1 MMSNMRMRKTLVFAA
16 ATLFGVFA
24 FRALAAYDVKPSG
37 ICPAWSGAEPG
48 VWTQDYA
55 AATNAAAQAG
65 KPVIVMTTGMWW
77 CPHCQALERKVLSQK
92 AWADF
97 VGDIGAYLVALD
109 FPYRGTVSDAESH
122 KTADF
127 DVRTQRP
134 GWGFQCWLYNEEY
147 RAANGLLDAD
157 VFKLIEERNYAWQN
171 SLGLPTATTV
181 TIGNWDATGTITYRR
196 VGYPTLLVLGPDG
209 RVRGR
214 PPCTV
219 TADSWAVE
227 DACEYVIG
235 NVRTVLLSD
244 EWDEADDLAATAP
257 FLADPE
263 CSGELVVL
271 DGQTLSSIDKA
282 DWHRIEIPEAYG
294 EQWTFCVSPREGFAA
309 PNLALAVSSDSAGK
323 SIVAT
328 VNADAAEGSVSV
340 VFPAAGTYYVKV
352 APAKALTSVAGYV
365 FGYGYDEAVVPASF
379 ATASAT
385 FAHNAAEA
393 VLTVKLGATDTN
405 YVAEVDWQ
413 TVDGTASNGVD
424 FVSAGGT
431 LRWEVGETRSAKT
444 ISVPI
449 LVPQETT
456 WQNRSFTVCLY
467 PKSHCAIPEAMSSCS
482 VTLSPNSTR
491 NAGTVAFDESW
502 STARPV
508 FHEGEL
514 FTADILRTG
523 GYQGSVSATAT
534 LVTKGYSHSQAF
546 EWGNNDREPKKVE
559 WAIPAT
565 AGMQDD
571 KSAYFELSASGGAA
585 LGSPNKAQFIVR
597 DSLAEASFAEYNAT
611 VLGGAASVSGD
622 AWFYGR
628 EFEGAEECVFRS
640 RTLSSSGTALS
651 IAVKGPAVL
660 DLSVLPKGDAAAAL
674 SLGNAVLDSDY
685 SGRHF
690 VAVPAGSQ
698 TVTIKGT
705 RGTGG
710 DSYLV
715 ANWTV
720 SPIASLRLVAT
731 NPADCSW
738 VRVAGD
744 FSLAAQSEDMVEL
757 PEGVSID
764 VVTLVGTSSSAL
776 AELPSDGKAK
786 LSDGS
791 FTYPSAGSVEESSS
805 LLGFATN
812 AVGSHAWWRM
822 DASFT
827 DEYGNVAVREGAVAV
842 MRLLPVDAPDL
853 DVAGG
858 LPSGWTASDSSVLLA
873 PTLTAGVSAAP
884 GKLSVANVGKKDSVS
899 VNIRSG
905 SLPPGMSVFADG
917 SGISFAGVPNAT
929 GVYESEFQLVTKKSS
944 GEVVQG
950 ATFRVAFTI
959 ASLGGLAANYT
970 GYRIFRTADNDVLGA
985 CSGAAS
991 LSVGPSGLVDG
1002 RFTYRGERFAFSTGP
1017 LGAISE
1023 GVALLSGVTA
1033 ASGSSKMTVSAAIYA
1048 NSEEHDAV
1056 ILAGDTEYWLYKG
1069 NWHTAAGRGQL
1080 REVVGAYAAALT
1092 VVGCNPADSGLLGNG
1107 YLCARVHESG
1117 IVDYFGLDSIGRRFS
1132 GTSPA
1137 FHVFD
1142 CCTGSGKKWFFHVD
1156 ARPTGCTGAEAG
1168 IFGLVAIEPDA
1179 MNPSIRYLSTD
1190 EKTPLNLVNLDGGD
1204 ISPTCWTNVLA
1215 VVGGTY
1221 DIPSGMDSALAQA
1234 VFDANGWKA
1243 KVDSYGRN
1251 TGEFTATLPSG
1262 DKVRGVHVPHAADG
1276 KQLWSGLSVQP
1287 DGKTEGIVWE

>member
-16 ATLFGVFA
+16 ATLFGVSA
-24 FRALAAYDVKPSG
+24 FRASAAYDVKPSE

-55 AATNAAAQAG
+55 AATNAAAQTG

-77 CPHCQALERKVLSQK
+77 CPHCQALESKVLSQD
-92 AWADF
+92 AWAEF
-97 VGDIGAYLVALD
+97 VGETGAYLVSLD
-109 FPYRGTVSDAESH
+109 FPYRGTVSAAEQY

-127 DVRTQRP
+127 DERTQRP
-134 GWGFQCWLYNEEY
+134 GWGLQCWLYNEEY
-147 RAANGLLDAD
+147 RAENGLADVD

-171 SLGLPTATTV
+171 SLGLPTAQTV
-181 TIGNWDATGTITYRR
+181 TIGNWDGTGAITYRR
-196 VGYPTLLVLGPDG
+196 VGYPTLLVIGPDG
-209 RVRGR
+209 RVMGR
-214 PPCTV
+214 PTCNV
-219 TADSWAVE
+219 TAASWTVE
-227 DACEYVIG
+227 SACAYVIG
-235 NVRTVLLSD
+235 NVRAVLQSAD
-244 EWDEADDLAATAP
+244 EWDEMDDLGATATLLDEP
-257 FLADPE
+257 GCA
-263 CSGELVVL
+263 GEFVL
-271 DGQTLSSIDKA
+271 QGEHALGSIDKA
-282 DWHRIEIPEAYG
+282 DWFKVETHG
-294 EQWTFCVSPREGFAA
+294 ERWTFAVNPRGDVAVANLTIAA
-309 PNLALAVSSDSAGK
+309 YSDAGGKTNIASA
-323 SIVAT
+323 VAT
-328 VNADAAEGSVSV
+328 NCLGSLSAI
-340 VFPAAGTYYVKV
+340 FPAAGTYYVKV
-352 APAKALTSVAGYV
+352 APKTTLSDTAGYS
-365 FGYGYDEAVVPASF
+365 FRYGFDGADV
-379 ATASAT
+379 SAT
-385 FAHNAAEA
+385 FEKSSVSFANNASEA
-393 VLTVKLGATDTN
+393 TLSVKLQNADAAYAT
-405 YVAEVDWQ
+405 ELDWRP
-413 TVDGTASNGVD
+413 VDGTASNGVD
-424 FVSAGGT
+424 FASYGGT
-431 LRWEVGETRSAKT
+431 VRWEAGESNVAKP
-444 ISVPI
+444 ISIPI
-449 LVPQETT
+449 LAPADGE
-456 WQNRSFTVCLY
+456 WRGSRSFAVELY
-467 PKSHCAIPEAMSSCS
+467 QKSLCDLPRKVATAT
-482 VTLSPNSTR
+482 VTLSPSSVR
-491 NAGTVAFDESW
+491 NPGTLAFAPYW
-502 STARPV
+502 ATAKPIC
-508 FHEGEL
+508 HEGDTFVAEV
-514 FTADILRTG
+514 LRTG
-523 GYQGSVSATAT
+523 GYEGPVSATAT
-534 LVTKGYSHSQAF
+534 LAMGGFSYVQILAWEH
-546 EWGNNDREPKKVE
+546 NDRDAKKVE
-559 WAIPAT
+559 WTIPT
-565 AGMQDD
+565 VSGMQDD
-571 KSAYFELSASGGAA
+571 KKGYFEIAVSGGAA
-585 LGSPNKAQFIVR
+585 LGAPNKAQFVVR
-597 DSLAEASFAEYNAT
+597 DSLADESFDEYNAS
-611 VLGGAASVSGD
+611 VLGGIASVSGD
-622 AWFYGR
+622 AWFFGR
-628 EFEGAEECVFRS
+628 ESEGSAESVLRS
-640 RTLSSSGTALS
+640 RTLTSAGTALS
-651 IAVKGPAVL
+651 LSIDGPAIL
-660 DLSVLPKGDAAAAL
+660 SLSVLPRGGATASL
-674 SLGNAVLDSDY
+674 SLGGKVLSDDF
-685 SGRHF
+685 SGRHLI
-690 VAVPAGSQ
+690 AVPAGSQ

-791 FTYPSAGSVEESSS
+791 FTYPSAGSVEESSA

-905 SLPPGMSVFADG
+905 SLPPGMSVSADG

-1033 ASGSSKMTVSAAIYA
+1033 ASGISKMTVSAAIYA